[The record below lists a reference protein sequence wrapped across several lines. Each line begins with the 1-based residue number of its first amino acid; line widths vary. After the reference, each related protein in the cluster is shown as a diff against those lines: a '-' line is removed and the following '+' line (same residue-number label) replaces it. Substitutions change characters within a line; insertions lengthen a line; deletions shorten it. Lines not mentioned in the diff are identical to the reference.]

1 MARVVLDVPIN
12 KMRSFLQATMT
23 LGIEQKSIH
32 SRELNFSRRQ
42 NKATLFTLH
51 KIAASFILFDWEFF
65 CNELEYE

>member
-1 MARVVLDVPIN
+1 MNRVVLDVPIN

-32 SRELNFSRRQ
+32 SRALNVSRKQ
-42 NKATLFTLH
+42 NKATLFALH
-51 KIAASFILFDWEFF
+51 KIAISFILFDWEFF